1 MRLRIFFFSA
11 TFKQY
16 PIILPLPLTFDISLP
31 FFVDSSP
38 LIDGNYFAVC
48 QSVCPFSPGLTIGRG
63 GILRVPIE
71 RAHRAELANH
81 TAGRGQ
87 CVFWEL
93 WVWGFE

>member
-1 MRLRIFFFSA
+1 LLYVS
-11 TFKQY
+11 
-16 PIILPLPLTFDISLP
+16 
-31 FFVDSSP
+31 
-38 LIDGNYFAVC
+38 

-63 GILRVPIE
+63 GILRVPID

-93 WVWGFE
+93 WVFEVGVVRKNQN